1 MRYVSAGIVM
11 MCLLGSSWI
20 HAQQVSAGQLDIISH
35 LKTALGHQQDVYV
48 WTPAGYDASIPCN
61 VIYMLDGQML
71 FDANTTWNHQEW
83 TMDETI
89 HTLMEEHIIGPTIV
103 VGISFAD
110 SLRHSQYT
118 PEKPFRRMSQM
129 QQGQAL
135 TTKRSNGQLYYLK
148 PEVCSDDF
156 ARFLVDTLKPFVDSN
171 YTTYQDAAHTMIGGA
186 SMGALMAMYTL
197 LEYPQ
202 VYGSAFC
209 MSTNWPLTEAS
220 QDPGFLAAWQAYT
233 LTRLSLLDQHFIY
246 MDHGGLTKDA
256 TYGPYQQSMDVFFRK
271 NGFNRF
277 ESKYFEA
284 HDHSETSW
292 SLRIREVLIRI
303 FLQQ

>member
-1 MRYVSAGIVM
+1 MRYPAVFILWMMFLWCPSA
-11 MCLLGSSWI
+11 S
-20 HAQQVSAGQLDIISH
+20 AQQVSFGQIDTLRH
-35 LKTALGHQQDVYV
+35 LKTALGHSQEVYV
-48 WTPAGYDASIPCN
+48 WTPAGYNSTAPCN
-61 VIYMLDGQML
+61 VIYMLDGHML
-71 FDANTTWNHQEW
+71 FDANATWNHQEW
-83 TMDETI
+83 TMDETVQ
-89 HTLMEEHIIGPTIV
+89 TLMEEQIIGPTMV

-118 PEKPFRRMSQM
+118 PEKPFRRMTPM
-129 QQGQAL
+129 QQGQAFA
-135 TTKRSNGQLYYLK
+135 TKRSSGQLYYLK

-156 ARFLVDTLKPFVDSN
+156 ARFVVDSLKPYVDGK
-171 YTTYQDAAHTMIGGA
+171 YRTHQDAAHTFIGGA
-186 SMGALMAMYTL
+186 SMGGLMALYTL

-202 VYGSAFC
+202 VFGSAFC
-209 MSTNWPLTEAS
+209 MSTNWPLTEAK
-220 QDPGFLAAWQAYT
+220 QDPGFLAAWQEYVA
-233 LTRLSLLDQHFIY
+233 TRLSLLDKHFIY
-246 MDHGGLTKDA
+246 MDHGGQTKDA
-256 TYGPYQQSMDVFFRK
+256 TYGPYQQSMDLFFKK